1 MRTAADALQTAP
13 LPGRPGRALRAALR
27 SHWRHYV
34 AEAAGLAFFIACASV
49 FTVLLEHPASPVHQ
63 ALAGHE
69 VGRRAVLGVG
79 MGFVIVAIVYSP
91 WGKQSGAHINPAV
104 TLAFWYL
111 GKLRGADA
119 LWYGVAQVLGG
130 LAGAGWC
137 EQVLGRYYAHTS
149 VHHITTRPGPDGAGV
164 AFGAELLISFV
175 SMAVLLGALHHARLE
190 KVAGWLIGG
199 LIALYIL
206 VETPYS
212 GMSLNPARSLAS
224 AVAAQDFRALWVY
237 LVAPPLGMGLA
248 AVLCRGWRRGR
259 AGGAEPPHYPAPG

>member
-13 LPGRPGRALRAALR
+13 LPGRPGLALLAALR

-49 FTVLLEHPASPVHQ
+49 FTVLLEHPASSVHQ

-69 VGRRAVLGVG
+69 VGRRAVLGVS

-104 TLAFWYL
+104 TLAFWYR

-130 LAGAGWC
+130 LAGAGLC
-137 EQVLGRYYAHTS
+137 KQVLGRYYAHTS

-248 AVLCRGWRRGR
+248 AVLCRGWRHGR